1 MGGYVQKLWKEQKW
15 HFGLLCVVALV
26 CWIVD
31 SVTGLVVGTMVALLV
46 TGKETARGHAEIS
59 ITAAGNKRL
68 VDGSPEMISIDALAV
83 DKVDFARKAKEDS
96 ESEEDSSEESE
107 LEASLASAVPNYSH
121 MAYAPEFDQ
130 FSRQESDDFGRQVSV
145 TPDLFAREGQE
156 RLTPTVRGDR
166 VFLYKF
172 LGQLDFL
179 AGDRHV
185 DRVQGILKSGPK
197 AIVLAMQ
204 NVPWVDPD
212 GLEALRDII
221 AMLDDNEVQVYLA
234 CPRPKVTEVL
244 EKEAWYHEKIGHS
257 VYSTEKSAL
266 ISAVGKSQDGN
277 INAHAD
283 YMALVG
289 A

>member
-1 MGGYVQKLWKEQKW
+1 MGGYVWRLWNEQKW

-31 SVTGLVVGTMVALLV
+31 SVSGLVVGTMVALLV

-59 ITAAGNKRL
+59 ITAAGNKQL
-68 VDGSPEMISIDALAV
+68 ADGSPEMISIDALAV
-83 DKVDFARKAKEDS
+83 DKVGLARRKVAENSDS

-107 LEASLASAVPNYSH
+107 LEAQLASPKAQYSH

-130 FSRQESDDFGRQVSV
+130 FSRQESDQFGRQVSV
-145 TPDLFAREGQE
+145 TPDLFAREGNE
-156 RLTPTVRGDR
+156 PLTPSVRGDR

-185 DRVQGILKSGPK
+185 DRIQAILKSGPK
-197 AIVLAMQ
+197 AVVLAMQ

-221 AMLDDNEVQVYLA
+221 LMLGDSEVQVYLA
-234 CPRPKVTEVL
+234 CPRPKVTEAL
-244 EKEAWYHEKIGHS
+244 EKEAWYHETVGSGKH
-257 VYSTEKSAL
+257 VCPTEKAAL
-266 ISAVGKSQDGN
+266 ISAVGTSGTDL
-277 INAHAD
+277 I
-283 YMALVG
+283 G

>member
-1 MGGYVQKLWKEQKW
+1 MG
-15 HFGLLCVVALV
+15 
-26 CWIVD
+26 
-31 SVTGLVVGTMVALLV
+31 
-46 TGKETARGHAEIS
+46 
-59 ITAAGNKRL
+59 
-68 VDGSPEMISIDALAV
+68 
-83 DKVDFARKAKEDS
+83 
-96 ESEEDSSEESE
+96 SSEESE
-107 LEASLASAVPNYSH
+107 LEASLASPAPHYSH

-130 FSRQESDDFGRQVSV
+130 FSRQESDQFGRQVSV
-145 TPDLFAREGQE
+145 TADLFAHQGKE

-197 AIVLAMQ
+197 AMVLAMQ

-221 AMLDDNEVQVYLA
+221 AMLDDNEVRVYLA

-266 ISAVGKSQDGN
+266 
-277 INAHAD
+277 
-283 YMALVG
+283 
-289 A
+289 